1 MGCKCSF
8 INEESL
14 QHHIEAKH
22 QFKCPTCDKIFTNKS
37 NLGRHQ
43 KQGCNGTNS
52 ANALL
57 SPIPGAIANT
67 NKDET
72 KVKSKKIKK
81 EISDTNNNEV
91 SAKSKKVK
99 KEKLD
104 VNNNESIA
112 ISAAV
117 KQEGP
122 ANLIVK
128 GEPEETSA

>member
-1 MGCKCSF
+1 MG
-8 INEESL
+8 NL
-14 QHHIEAKH
+14 Q
-22 QFKCPTCDKIFTNKS
+22 
-37 NLGRHQ
+37 RHQ

-72 KVKSKKIKK
+72 KVKNKKIKK

-91 SAKSKKVK
+91 SPKSKKVK

-104 VNNNESIA
+104 VNNNESIP
-112 ISAAV
+112 IGAAV

-122 ANLIVK
+122 VNSTVK
-128 GEPEETSA
+128 GEPEETLA